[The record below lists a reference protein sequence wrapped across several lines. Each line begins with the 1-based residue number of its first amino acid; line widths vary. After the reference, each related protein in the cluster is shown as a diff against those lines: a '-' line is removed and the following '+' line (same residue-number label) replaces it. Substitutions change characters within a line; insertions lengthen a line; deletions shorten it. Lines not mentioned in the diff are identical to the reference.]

1 MERSASRRPQRSF
14 MFGLWRFC
22 DGSESELTLLLE
34 EEDLDRFPMGS
45 LSISPQRWRVAK
57 LCGRPI
63 DFDETGVVSSMSRIE
78 TSVPSLNI
86 STTLTNCTLIPED
99 VLHSTVETLSKVL
112 QCPVRGL

>member
-1 MERSASRRPQRSF
+1 